1 MKQKRFEI
9 GATDKGK
16 EPLFCKM
23 ILTYFY
29 EIYERVHDKNKE
41 KEGFHFCLK
50 PSKTN
55 LTLGQ
60 RVLRKF
66 GTLTKV
72 LEFAKQLKVKLYPRD
87 EKSIMTNPDSFLTTL
102 LGYIKFLVS
111 LVSLN

>member
-41 KEGFHFCLK
+41 KEWFHFSLK
-50 PSKTN
+50 RINKVDPRPEG
-55 LTLGQ
+55 LE
-60 RVLRKF
+60 KF

-102 LGYIKFLVS
+102 LGYMKS
-111 LVSLN
+111 KK

>member
-41 KEGFHFCLK
+41 KERFHFF
-50 PSKTN
+50 P
-55 LTLGQ
+55 
-60 RVLRKF
+60 
-66 GTLTKV
+66 
-72 LEFAKQLKVKLYPRD
+72 
-87 EKSIMTNPDSFLTTL
+87 
-102 LGYIKFLVS
+102 
-111 LVSLN
+111 